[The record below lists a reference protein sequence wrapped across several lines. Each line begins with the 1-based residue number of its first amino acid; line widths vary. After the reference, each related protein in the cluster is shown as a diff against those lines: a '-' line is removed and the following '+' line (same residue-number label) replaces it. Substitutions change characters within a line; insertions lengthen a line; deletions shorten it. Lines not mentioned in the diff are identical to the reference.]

1 MSTFRFRTGGALT
14 DESADM
20 YIERQADRDAR
31 IHLRMMDYL
40 LLVEPRQQGKTSLIN
55 HLMRSSALG
64 DTVLAYA
71 DVTTLDRV
79 TEAAWIQTLCTRILR
94 QLGGLIPHEHY
105 PTIPQNNANW
115 REFLCEVAQ
124 CATRSSRRV
133 TICLDEI
140 GAVTFPGATEFF
152 SVLRDVY
159 NSRQAEPDLGHLSF
173 VLAGAFHPRDL
184 IKDDRISPF
193 NIAQRVRLADFT
205 LAQVCELVSKGDWSN
220 DQVPALSER
229 IHFWTEGQPYLT
241 QLLCAYL
248 GRDASSNDVDAG
260 VERLRRE
267 DENHLPPILTRLQH
281 NKPLSQYVNE
291 INSGKRIRFYPREH
305 SRQAQLELLGVLKA
319 DEEGYCRIRNRIYE
333 LALYPHDKPTSIFPT
348 PVKKS
353 NTSSSMKPTDQVGQ
367 IEATDQ
373 SGDPAAIR
381 ELLMAALDDEELNTL
396 CFDHFPQVYA
406 DFGLGMSKG
415 HKVLRLL
422 DYCQRQGHLEKLLCQ
437 VHLLNPHQYER
448 FAARQH
454 MNSTQASV
462 TPQDR
467 QREPHQRRIDAVIP
481 SSAALG
487 ETVDVLVQVRF
498 PDSPLLGLEEWPS
511 KHRPDRVDQEFDLI
525 EIAFPR
531 DPRTQRLAPSRLEI
545 QVETLDF
552 TVVGNDRE
560 ILEIPPDRYSARL
573 VFLLKAQRVGTCRVN
588 VHVRGV
594 DRVHLGSVPMQIPI
608 GDKSETPTLTVTHLF
623 LVVTVKGADQG
634 TSQTQLGVIGGGNM
648 NYERGLSALKR
659 LAQKTDWYQDFVI
672 HEAALYDNLRDE
684 RRYGP
689 SEQTRRDRTR
699 IVDQLNGLALQRL
712 GVSFNDLCMEKQP
725 APREQQA
732 EGPSE
737 IIERLRRIEQKL
749 DLGRAEDRQAAAQIL
764 DAIKAHEVSDS
775 EVAQMVSEL
784 RTWTKTIE
792 QTGLPL
798 KPELQDALTALTEH
812 SGSAYQYLQLALP
825 IIPGILSYNVE
836 LGSQHQA
843 DLRAIWERIRGRF
856 GKKQAK
862 GDGKSTGS
870 ETLYGVGNRWAVL
883 VGVNEY
889 DDKANYGRLHVCG
902 KDVHALRDQLLAG
915 GFDPARIRLL
925 TDDTAELPTRD
936 NILVALKAIADATE
950 PDDLL
955 LFYYSGH
962 GDEDAGE
969 SYLVARNGRRL
980 VLSDTA
986 VRISRVKEIM
996 ERAPARA
1003 KVIVLDACHSG
1014 ADIGGKGPKPMS
1026 ADFIRRIFEQAAGT
1040 AILASCMQGQL
1051 SYEWQAQ
1058 ERSVFTHFLLEAL
1071 RGEADRDDKGFVTV
1085 QDANRHVVN
1094 GVKLWASQQNVSQ
1107 TPTLESRV
1115 AGDIILARH
1124 AAPG

>member
-1 MSTFRFRTGGALT
+1 
-14 DESADM
+14 
-20 YIERQADRDAR
+20 
-31 IHLRMMDYL
+31 
-40 LLVEPRQQGKTSLIN
+40 
-55 HLMRSSALG
+55 
-64 DTVLAYA
+64 
-71 DVTTLDRV
+71 
-79 TEAAWIQTLCTRILR
+79 
-94 QLGGLIPHEHY
+94 
-105 PTIPQNNANW
+105 
-115 REFLCEVAQ
+115 
-124 CATRSSRRV
+124 
-133 TICLDEI
+133 
-140 GAVTFPGATEFF
+140 
-152 SVLRDVY
+152 
-159 NSRQAEPDLGHLSF
+159 
-173 VLAGAFHPRDL
+173 
-184 IKDDRISPF
+184 
-193 NIAQRVRLADFT
+193 
-205 LAQVCELVSKGDWSN
+205 
-220 DQVPALSER
+220 
-229 IHFWTEGQPYLT
+229 
-241 QLLCAYL
+241 
-248 GRDASSNDVDAG
+248 
-260 VERLRRE
+260 
-267 DENHLPPILTRLQH
+267 
-281 NKPLSQYVNE
+281 
-291 INSGKRIRFYPREH
+291 
-305 SRQAQLELLGVLKA
+305 
-319 DEEGYCRIRNRIYE
+319 
-333 LALYPHDKPTSIFPT
+333 
-348 PVKKS
+348 
-353 NTSSSMKPTDQVGQ
+353 
-367 IEATDQ
+367 
-373 SGDPAAIR
+373 
-381 ELLMAALDDEELNTL
+381 
-396 CFDHFPQVYA
+396 
-406 DFGLGMSKG
+406 
-415 HKVLRLL
+415 
-422 DYCQRQGHLEKLLCQ
+422 
-437 VHLLNPHQYER
+437 
-448 FAARQH
+448 
-454 MNSTQASV
+454 
-462 TPQDR
+462 
-467 QREPHQRRIDAVIP
+467 
-481 SSAALG
+481 
-487 ETVDVLVQVRF
+487 
-498 PDSPLLGLEEWPS
+498 
-511 KHRPDRVDQEFDLI
+511 
-525 EIAFPR
+525 
-531 DPRTQRLAPSRLEI
+531 
-545 QVETLDF
+545 
-552 TVVGNDRE
+552 
-560 ILEIPPDRYSARL
+560 
-573 VFLLKAQRVGTCRVN
+573 
-588 VHVRGV
+588 
-594 DRVHLGSVPMQIPI
+594 
-608 GDKSETPTLTVTHLF
+608 
-623 LVVTVKGADQG
+623 
-634 TSQTQLGVIGGGNM
+634 M